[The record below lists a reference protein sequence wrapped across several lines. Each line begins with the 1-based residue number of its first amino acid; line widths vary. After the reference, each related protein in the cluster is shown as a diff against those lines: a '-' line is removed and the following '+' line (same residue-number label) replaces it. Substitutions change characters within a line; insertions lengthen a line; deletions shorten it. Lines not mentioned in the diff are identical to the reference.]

1 MKKTLRAILL
11 ALLATAAARAEDRS
25 PISVGLFGLTA
36 VPLSPSEITDGY
48 EMGSAYGARLRHE
61 VNDRWTLGGQF
72 ANHSFRSKAD
82 GQRSVT
88 LQSVVFVAQRR
99 FFDSRTWMPFAN
111 ATLGI
116 SRNRRDYFSNVRIN
130 NGLTAGLGVGTQ
142 WNFADLAALSFELSL
157 RHVDKASPSGKA
169 AKIADA
175 GILVSFYLPEGWVPL
190 IPKEELSLE
199 DLETPLDSAPGQVDE
214 ALQMQGEINR
224 VLQQIE
230 DGQTPPVTFEAGNSI
245 MLTTSYEA
253 LDNIGAILRRHPE
266 MKVRVYG
273 FVEEEFV
280 GGVVRGETLAL
291 ARAEAVRTYLNQNF
305 RLPEGTLISA
315 GLPPLPAVLD
325 GQEPPPPA
333 RHISFEVLP

>member
-1 MKKTLRAILL
+1 
-11 ALLATAAARAEDRS
+11 
-25 PISVGLFGLTA
+25 
-36 VPLSPSEITDGY
+36 
-48 EMGSAYGARLRHE
+48 
-61 VNDRWTLGGQF
+61 
-72 ANHSFRSKAD
+72 
-82 GQRSVT
+82 
-88 LQSVVFVAQRR
+88 
-99 FFDSRTWMPFAN
+99 
-111 ATLGI
+111 GI

-305 RLPEGTLISA
+305 RLPDGTLISA